1 MGDSVEMLGTL
12 AVSKFNNF
20 DVGNLVSGIMEI
32 ERWNEEEEVQKSND
46 AGVLQFRLRVKG
58 YDREAK

>member
-1 MGDSVEMLGTL
+1 MLGTL

-32 ERWNEEEEVQKSND
+32 DRDGMERRKIKNQMIPELYNFD
-46 AGVLQFRLRVKG
+46 
-58 YDREAK
+58 

>member
-1 MGDSVEMLGTL
+1 MLGTL

-32 ERWNEEEEVQKSND
+32 KRDGIERRKFKNQMMPELCNFD
-46 AGVLQFRLRVKG
+46 
-58 YDREAK
+58 